1 MATSARQLSPLQTPE
16 ELETTL
22 GERLRELRLIKNLD
36 QATVAARAGI
46 SVGALKNLE
55 GGHGTTLKTLIRV
68 VRVLGREEWLAGVA
82 PMASINPLTMVR
94 HAQVRQRAHRAP
106 ARNAPPVVRAKP

>member
-1 MATSARQLSPLQTPE
+1 MTGMMHTAE
-16 ELETTL
+16 ELESRL
-22 GERLRELRLIKNLD
+22 GERLRALRLLKNMD

-55 GGHGTTLKTLIRV
+55 GGRGTTVKTLIRV

-82 PMASINPLTMVR
+82 PIASINPLTVVR
-94 HAQVRQRAHRAP
+94 NAQPRQRARRAQNK
-106 ARNAPPVVRAKP
+106 ATHHKGESG